1 VLAERLLTERELLA
15 GLPSPRASIGKMT
28 TRKVDR
34 PSVSRSRCPA
44 VDIAEFRAKVKEN
57 YKAVAEQPPGT
68 LQFEIAAGG

>member
-34 PSVSRSRCPA
+34 PSFSRSRCPG
-44 VDIAEFRAKVKEN
+44 
-57 YKAVAEQPPGT
+57 Q
-68 LQFEIAAGG
+68 Q